1 MSEVTINDQNTFDWN
16 KVERSMSLDDL
27 ELLQVF
33 VGISCCF
40 TDLGGSNS

>member
-16 KVERSMSLDDL
+16 KVEWSMSLDDL

-33 VGISCCF
+33 VRIPCYF